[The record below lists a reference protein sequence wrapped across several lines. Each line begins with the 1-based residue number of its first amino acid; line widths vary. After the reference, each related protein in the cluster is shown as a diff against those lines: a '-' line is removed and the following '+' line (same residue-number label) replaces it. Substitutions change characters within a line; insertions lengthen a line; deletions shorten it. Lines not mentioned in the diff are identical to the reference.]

1 MYDGLISL
9 CIIQNYM
16 KKILILYA
24 SYGGGHLSAAKS
36 IQKYIDEHYP
46 EATTEIVDCIKYISN
61 ALDKLTTGAY
71 REMAKKLPS
80 LWGKIYMNSQKGAL
94 GHLSSRANKFM
105 AIKLKNLVKEKQPDI
120 IISTHPFSSQMI
132 SYLKR
137 KGKINPVL
145 ATILTDFASHEQW
158 LVGHEYTDY
167 FFVSNDNMEKELCN
181 YGVEKNKIHVTG
193 IPMSDR
199 FFEKFNKDEIYKMF
213 ALTPN
218 QKVILF
224 FGGGEFGL
232 GKDRTIQILRSFITN
247 APDYQIVAISGKNEK
262 MKETFE
268 NTVNELQAQNRV
280 RILGFTDKVPELMS
294 ISYLVVTKP
303 GGLTSTESLAS
314 HLPMIII
321 NPIPGQ
327 EEQNAEFLEN
337 HGVGIWIRKEDN
349 PDEIITKLFSSE
361 ETIEKMRKATKQLAK
376 THSTQNICEII
387 MGK

>member
-1 MYDGLISL
+1 
-9 CIIQNYM
+9 M
-16 KKILILYA
+16 KKVLILYA

-36 IQKYIDEHYP
+36 IQKYIEENYP
-46 EATTEIVDCIKYISN
+46 EVQTETIDCIKYISN

-71 REMAKKLPS
+71 REMAKKIPS
-80 LWGKIYMNSQKGAL
+80 LWGKIYLNSQKGAL

-105 AIKLKNLVKEKQPDI
+105 AIKLKNLIKEKQPNI
-120 IISTHPFSSQMI
+120 VISTHPFSSQMI
-132 SYLKR
+132 SYLKG
-137 KGKINPVL
+137 KGKISPTL
-145 ATILTDFASHEQW
+145 ATIMTDFASHEQW
-158 LVGHEYTDY
+158 LIGHEYTDY
-167 FFVSNDNMEKELCN
+167 FFVSNENMQKELCD
-181 YGVEKNKIHVTG
+181 YGVENSKIHVTG

-199 FFEKFNKDEIYKMF
+199 FFKKLDKDKIYDMF
-213 ALTPN
+213 ELNPN

-232 GKDRTIQILRSFITN
+232 GKERTIQILRSFIINLPT
-247 APDYQIVAISGKNEK
+247 YQIVAISGKNEK

-268 NTVNELQAQNRV
+268 NIVTELNAKDRV
-280 RILGFTDKVPELMS
+280 KVLGFTDKVPELMN

-337 HGVGIWIRKEDN
+337 HGVGIWIRKKDN
-349 PDEIITKLFSSE
+349 VNEIITKLFSSK
-361 ETIEKMRKATKQLAK
+361 ETIEKMREATKILAK
-376 THSTQNICEII
+376 THSTKNICETILR
-387 MGK
+387 K